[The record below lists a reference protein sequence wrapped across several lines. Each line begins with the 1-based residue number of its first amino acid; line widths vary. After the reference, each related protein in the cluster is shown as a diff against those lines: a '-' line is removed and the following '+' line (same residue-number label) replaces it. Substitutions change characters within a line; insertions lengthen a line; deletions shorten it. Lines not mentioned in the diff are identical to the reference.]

1 MQSSS
6 RFTSV
11 SFQVDDPRTL
21 LAPNSEVAGGSNI
34 SRRRSLVR
42 PDRERIGPGHR
53 QWHYHNRVAELAE
66 EKESGAEFL
75 PTSSRVLPTSSRVQ
89 PTVNESSGR
98 PVRRG
103 KSILGRDQ
111 DLEAPESGLALFKRT
126 ATLRRKPRAIDTIP
140 LNPTSSPEPKRRECL
155 GDYAPGPKGPWML
168 YCYLMTCFVPVSAMA
183 ACGLRSR
190 EQQRAWRE
198 KIGLVFIILLA
209 MAAVGFFTF
218 GFTDAVCGS
227 SANRYHGGA
236 IGTNFIGASSVTING
251 YDYDFSTFKH
261 PASGTAFDG
270 TTNPLYTGGW
280 NLGGNDASFLF
291 QKVNQNCLG
300 LITKASTSDIT
311 ATGDV
316 LEWYFPCNIRSQ
328 YGTTSPNTTGYDSS
342 TNCHTSSTARS
353 DLSAMTPQ
361 GQVYFTWA
369 DVRNTSRNL
378 AVFESNVLDLELL
391 SWLSNSEVTYPSI
404 FDALKAGGE
413 YSHRD
418 LTMTLYRLNLRTV
431 GHCLQDIITVGFI
444 DTATVGC
451 VASKV
456 VLVASLVA
464 IIGVVAIRFAM
475 AVFYQWFF
483 ARKIGNFPAETRYER
498 RRRATE
504 IEDWSD
510 GIYRPAPSSYRPD
523 VGKNGV
529 AQSKNRKSFL
539 PVHSRYTP
547 ALSQPYGRLDSNP
560 ALGSPRPK
568 RMSASSTA
576 HLSLPLNIP
585 PFNVDNVVPQPPS
598 DYQPFN
604 FPLVHTICLV
614 TAYSESEEGLRTT
627 LDSLATTDYPNSHK
641 VILIIADGMVK
652 GAGNELTTPEICLS
666 MMKDAVT
673 GTDFDAVQAHSY
685 VAIADGHKRHNMA
698 KVFAGFYDYDDSTTE
713 RSKQQR
719 VPMVVIA
726 KCGNPLEAGEAK
738 PGNRGK
744 RDSQVVLMSFL
755 QKVMFDDRMTS
766 LEYEFFN
773 ALWKVTGVSPDRYEL
788 VLCIDA
794 DTKAFPDSLS
804 RMVACM
810 VHDPE
815 IMGLCGETKIA
826 NKGDTWVTMIQVF
839 EYYISHHLTKAF
851 ESLFGGVTCL
861 PGCFSMY
868 RIKAP
873 KGDNSGY
880 WIPILANPD
889 VVEHYSENVVDTL
902 HKKNLLLLGED
913 RYLTT
918 LMLKTFPKR
927 KNIFC
932 QQAIC
937 KTIVPDSFSVLLSQ
951 RRRWINSTVHNLFE
965 LVLVRESC
973 GTFCFSMQFMVGVE
987 LTGTLVLPAAIAF
1000 TIYLIISSIIPG
1012 GPDNTIPLVLLA
1024 LVLGLPGLLIVIT
1037 STKPAYVGW
1046 MLIYLIS
1053 LPIWNG
1059 ILPAYAFW
1067 HFDDFSWGQ
1076 TRKVSGEKTHTGD
1089 KEGEFDATHITMKRW
1104 AEFERDRRLNQPES
1118 DNYRF
1123 SFASTSGRVTP
1134 RSSAGFEGGFNPA
1147 NLKRDSIGVIR
1158 MPAPLSSDPVSPS
1171 SPASDRR
1178 RSAAK
1183 PPDDYYDS
1191 PPPQSLLASVSSRS
1205 DLSSPMPTSSRFLDS
1220 PIPRSNFD
1228 SNPFRDT
1235 PINDSDTFSVDS
1247 YLEEPVPL
1255 PAPPIRQNSYQ
1266 LVDTGHVTGEASR
1279 PRPRRELSPRV
1290 VAPPRTMQRM

>member
-6 RFTSV
+6 QLPSV
-11 SFQVDDPRTL
+11 SFQLTDEPRNVSQIAFL
-21 LAPNSEVAGGSNI
+21 SPEPDAEGGVGVTQTK
-34 SRRRSLVR
+34 SLVR

-53 QWHYHNRVAELAE
+53 QWHYHNRVAQLEE
-66 EKESGAEFL
+66 EKEGAVEFL
-75 PTSSRVLPTSSRVQ
+75 PTAT
-89 PTVNESSGR
+89 NESLK
-98 PVRRG
+98 RG
-103 KSILGRDQ
+103 KSILGREQ
-111 DLEAPESGLALFKRT
+111 DSEVRESGLALFKRA
-126 ATLRRKPRAIDTIP
+126 ATLRRKRRTTETLP
-140 LNPTSSPEPKRRECL
+140 LNPTPVAQPRGCL

-168 YCYLMTCFVPVSAMA
+168 YCYLLTCFVPVSAMT
-183 ACGLRSR
+183 ACGLRSP

-198 KIGLVFIILLA
+198 KIGLVALIMLA
-209 MAAVGFFTF
+209 MAGVGFFTF
-218 GFTDAVCGS
+218 GFTEAVCGTPS
-227 SANRYHGGA
+227 NTYHGGA
-236 IGTNFIGASSVTING
+236 IGTDYIGTSSVVING

-261 PASGTAFDG
+261 PASGTAFNG
-270 TTNPLYTGGW
+270 STNPLYDDAW
-280 NLGGNDASFLF
+280 DLGGNDASFLF

-300 LITKASTSDIT
+300 LVTKASASNITSDGE
-311 ATGDV
+311 ALD
-316 LEWYFPCNIRSQ
+316 WYFPCNVRSQ
-328 YGTTSPNTTGYDSS
+328 YGTTSPNTTGYASS

-353 DLSAMTPQ
+353 DLSALTPQ
-361 GQVYFTWA
+361 GRVYFTWS

-378 AVFESNVLDLELL
+378 AVYKSNVLDLELL
-391 SWLSNSEVTYPSI
+391 SWLSTSEVSYPSI
-404 FDALKAGGE
+404 FDEMKTSGGT
-413 YSHRD
+413 YSHKD
-418 LTMTLYRLNLRTV
+418 LTMALYRQNLRTL
-431 GHCLQDIITVGFI
+431 GRCLQDIITVGFI
-444 DTATVGC
+444 DTATIGC
-451 VASKV
+451 VASEV
-456 VLVASLVA
+456 VLYASLIV
-464 IIGVVAIRFAM
+464 IVGVVSLRFAM
-475 AVFYQWFF
+475 AVIFQWFF
-483 ARKIGNFPAETRYER
+483 SRKIGNFPAETREESKK
-498 RRRATE
+498 RAAE
-504 IEDWSD
+504 IEAWSD
-510 GIYRPAPSSYRPD
+510 GIYRPAPSKYRPD

-529 AQSKNRKSFL
+529 AQAKRKTFF
-539 PVHSRYTP
+539 PVHSRFTP
-547 ALSQPYGRLDSNP
+547 SISRPYGALDSSPSLATPRHRP
-560 ALGSPRPK
+560 ASAYSGAPQSIPSNISPFRVE
-568 RMSASSTA
+568 
-576 HLSLPLNIP
+576 I
-585 PFNVDNVVPQPPS
+585 VPQPAP

-604 FPLVHTICLV
+604 FPLAHTICLV

-652 GAGNELTTPEICLS
+652 GADNDLTTPEICLS

-673 GTDFDAVQAHSY
+673 GSDFNDVQAHSY

-698 KVFAGFYDYDDSTTE
+698 KVFAGFYDYDDATTE

-726 KCGNPLEAGEAK
+726 KCGNPLEAGDAK

-744 RDSQVVLMSFL
+744 RDSQMVLMGFL
-755 QKVMFDDRMTS
+755 QRVMFDERLST

-773 ALWKVTGVSPDRYEL
+773 ALWSVTGVSPDRYEL

-804 RMVACM
+804 RMAACM

-826 NKGDTWVTMIQVF
+826 NKGDSWVTMIQVF

-851 ESLFGGVTCL
+851 ESLFGGLTCL

-873 KGDNSGY
+873 KGDDSGY

-937 KTIVPDSFSVLLSQ
+937 KTIVPDTFSVLLSQ

-973 GTFCFSMQFMVGVE
+973 GTFCFSMQFMVAVE
-987 LTGTLVLPAAIAF
+987 LMGTLVLPAAIAF
-1000 TIYLIISSIIPG
+1000 TFYLIISSIIPG
-1012 GPDNTIPLVLLA
+1012 GSDNTIPLILLA

-1037 STKPAYVGW
+1037 STKVAYVGW
-1046 MLIYLIS
+1046 MVIYLLS

-1076 TRKVSGEKTHTGD
+1076 TRKVAGDTTHTGD
-1089 KEGEFDATHITMKRW
+1089 KEGEFDATHIVMKRW
-1104 AEFERDRRLNQPES
+1104 AEFERDRLHKSINSENKRH
-1118 DNYRF
+1118 
-1123 SFASTSGRVTP
+1123 SFASNSDRFT
-1134 RSSAGFEGGFNPA
+1134 RSSHGFEGGFNPA
-1147 NLKRDSIGVIR
+1147 SLYSGRDSLVGGGLIR
-1158 MPAPLSSDPVSPS
+1158 MPAPLSPAPPSPI
-1171 SPASDRR
+1171 SPASSINDRR
-1178 RSAAK
+1178 YTRNNSL
-1183 PPDDYYDS
+1183 PRTLDDYYDS
-1191 PPPQSLLASVSSRS
+1191 SPPQSLLVSPRS
-1205 DLSSPMPTSSRFLDS
+1205 EGPSPLTPSRFLDS
-1220 PIPRSNFD
+1220 PVPESNFNF
-1228 SNPFRDT
+1228 NPFRDRPIEST
-1235 PINDSDTFSVDS
+1235 PSYSEEGIN
-1247 YLEEPVPL
+1247 PVV
-1255 PAPPIRQNSYQ
+1255 N
-1266 LVDTGHVTGEASR
+1266 T
-1279 PRPRRELSPRV
+1279 
-1290 VAPPRTMQRM
+1290 